1 MSVKYLI
8 YLIFLYHNISNLV
21 ISKHIIMSKEFVT
34 LRTNLCKLFLIY
46 SSNCT
51 FAQIQI
57 KRLIIQTEK
66 K

>member
-1 MSVKYLI
+1 MSVN
-8 YLIFLYHNISNLV
+8 NISNLV

-51 FAQIQI
+51 VAQI
-57 KRLIIQTEK
+57 KSKLND
-66 K
+66 